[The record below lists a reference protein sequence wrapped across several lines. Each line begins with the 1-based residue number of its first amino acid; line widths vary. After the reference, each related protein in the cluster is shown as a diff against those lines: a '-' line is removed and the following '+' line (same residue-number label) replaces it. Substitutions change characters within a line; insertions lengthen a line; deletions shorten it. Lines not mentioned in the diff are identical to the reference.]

1 MNDGRRTNLRGSIAM
16 KLKRAGPF
24 IKIVILALIVYAA
37 ISIVTTKGKIEQAQ
51 QDLDTVQEQVNAVRQ
66 ENAGLEYSI
75 EHAGDD
81 ETIESIARGKLGL
94 VRPGEKIFYDVGN

>member
-1 MNDGRRTNLRGSIAM
+1 M

-37 ISIVTTKGKIEQAQ
+37 ISIVTTKGKIEQARLDVDAVQ
-51 QDLDTVQEQVNAVRQ
+51 QQVNAVRQ
-66 ENAGLEYSI
+66 ENAGLAYSI
-75 EHAGDD
+75 EHAADD

-94 VRPGEKIFYDVGN
+94 VRPGEKIFYDVGS

>member
-1 MNDGRRTNLRGSIAM
+1 MKNGRRALARGSMAM

-37 ISIVTTKGKIEQAQ
+37 ISIVTTKGKIEQARLDVDAVQ
-51 QDLDTVQEQVNAVRQ
+51 QQVNALSQ

-75 EHAGDD
+75 KHAGDD

>member
-1 MNDGRRTNLRGSIAM
+1 M

-37 ISIVTTKGKIEQAQ
+37 ISIVTTKGKIEQARLDVDAVQ
-51 QDLDTVQEQVNAVRQ
+51 QQVNALRQ

-81 ETIESIARGKLGL
+81 ETIEAIARDKLGL
-94 VRPGEKIFYDVGN
+94 VMPGEKIFYDVGN

>member
-1 MNDGRRTNLRGSIAM
+1 MNSGRRERAHGSIAM

-37 ISIVTTKGKIEQAQ
+37 ISIVTTKGKIEQAR
-51 QDLDTVQEQVNAVRQ
+51 QDLEAVQEQVDAVRQ

-75 EHAGDD
+75 KHAGDD

>member
-1 MNDGRRTNLRGSIAM
+1 MRGSMTM

-37 ISIVTTKGKIEQAQ
+37 ISIVTTKGKIEQARLDVDAVQ
-51 QDLDTVQEQVNAVRQ
+51 QQVNAVRQ

-81 ETIESIARGKLGL
+81 ETIESIARDKLGL
-94 VRPGEKIFYDVGN
+94 VRPGEKIFYDVGS

>member
-1 MNDGRRTNLRGSIAM
+1 M
-16 KLKRAGPF
+16 KLKKAGPF

-37 ISIVTTKGKIEQAQ
+37 ISIVTTKGKVEQAR
-51 QDLDTVQEQVNAVRQ
+51 LDRDAVQEQVDALRQ
-66 ENAGLEYSI
+66 ENAGLEYSV

-81 ETIESIARGKLGL
+81 ETIESIARIKLGL

>member
-1 MNDGRRTNLRGSIAM
+1 MKSGLRERAHGSRAM

-37 ISIVTTKGKIEQAQ
+37 ISIVTTKGKIEQAR
-51 QDLDTVQEQVNAVRQ
+51 QDLEAVQEQVDAVRQ

-75 EHAGDD
+75 KHAGDD

>member
-1 MNDGRRTNLRGSIAM
+1 M

-37 ISIVTTKGKIEQAQ
+37 ISIVTTKGKIEQARL
-51 QDLDTVQEQVNAVRQ
+51 DLGAVQEQVDAVRQ

-75 EHAGDD
+75 DHAGDD
-81 ETIESIARGKLGL
+81 ETIESIARAKLGL
-94 VRPGEKIFYDVGN
+94 VMPGERIFYDVGN